1 MYIFIDNALL
11 QALIFGYLAL
21 SVYISLRV
29 LDFPDL
35 TIEGSF
41 PLGAAIAATATV
53 HFDQPVLGA
62 IIAVI
67 AGYLAGMLTG
77 FLHEYLRIGKLLS
90 GIAVATALYSV
101 SFRIMGAN
109 ANLYLERS
117 DNPFASLDELNRY
130 IAQGFWGDF
139 GNAAIYPMT
148 NLILILLAGLS
159 IFLLVRFFVTVPGTL
174 LKFSR
179 SDSRAVIGAVGFNG
193 KLLMLHGMGMANGFA
208 AFAGVRS
215 LFNDGT
221 ASISMGFGIILTALA
236 ALVLGER
243 IISLFH
249 HDLFD
254 IWPML
259 LAPFIGMFCYHVI
272 IKAVRTINVYIQIS
286 FGIFDPHDQLQ
297 FFNTDIRILS
307 ALIIVL
313 LYMRQQ
319 SASNGNGM
327 FDKL

>member
-1 MYIFIDNALL
+1 MYVFLDNTLL

-53 HFDQPVLGA
+53 HFDQPAIGIVLA
-62 IIAVI
+62 IF

-77 FLHEYLRIGKLLS
+77 YLHEYLGIGKLLS
-90 GIAVATALYSV
+90 GIVVATGLYSI
-101 SFRIMGAN
+101 SFRLMGAN
-109 ANLYLERS
+109 ANLYLERAN
-117 DNPFASLDELNRY
+117 NPFSVLDELNRNM
-130 IAQGFWGDF
+130 AQIMPGGMDT
-139 GNAAIYPMT
+139 ASIYPVT
-148 NLILILLAGLS
+148 NIILLLLAVAV
-159 IFLLVRFFVTVPGTL
+159 IAILVRFFATIPGTL

-179 SDSRAVIGAVGFNG
+179 TDSRTVIGAVGFNG
-193 KLLMLHGMGMANGFA
+193 KFLMLHGMGLANALA
-208 AFAGVRS
+208 AGAGVLS
-215 LFNDGT
+215 LYNDGT

-243 IISLFH
+243 IIGLFH
-249 HDLFD
+249 RD
-254 IWPML
+254 ISDVWPML
-259 LAPFIGMFCYHVI
+259 LAPFIGMFCYYII
-272 IKAVRTINVYIQIS
+272 IKAVRSVNVYIQTTY
-286 FGIFDPHDQLQ
+286 GITEPHDQLQ

-313 LYMRQQ
+313 LYMRQK
-319 SASNGNGM
+319 SIAEESGGFNR
-327 FDKL
+327 L